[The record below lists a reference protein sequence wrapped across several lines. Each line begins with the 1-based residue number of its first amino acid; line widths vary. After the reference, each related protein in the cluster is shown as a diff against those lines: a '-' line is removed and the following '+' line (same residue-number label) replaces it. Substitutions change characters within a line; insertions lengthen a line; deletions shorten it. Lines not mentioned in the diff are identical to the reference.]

1 MKMKSFVQRFAGGL
15 AKDDAGLTLFELLIV
30 VAILAA
36 LLAIIVP
43 NLGSLS
49 GRGKSGVAKIEQE
62 TVQNALDAMMTDENL
77 NSVTARSG
85 NSSQVWSALPT
96 NTAGTP
102 IPLTSYLKSATTTYY
117 YCWDGGGDITRQDE
131 VPTTC

>member
-1 MKMKSFVQRFAGGL
+1 MKSFVQRFVGGV

-49 GRGKSGVAKIEQE
+49 GRGKSGVATIEQD
-62 TVQNALDAMMTDENL
+62 TVQNAIDAMMTQEGIS
-77 NSVTARSG
+77 SVTALVG

-96 NTAGTP
+96 NAQGTP
-102 IPLTSYLKSATTTYY
+102 VPLTDYGLKRATTTFF
-117 YCWDGGGDITRQDE
+117 YCWDSGGQITRRDE
-131 VPTTC
+131 LAATC

>member
-1 MKMKSFVQRFAGGL
+1 MKSFVQRSVGGL

-49 GRGKSGVAKIEQE
+49 GRGKTGVAKIEQD
-62 TVQNALDAMMTDENL
+62 TVQNAIDAMMTQEGI
-77 NSVTARSG
+77 STVTARSG
-85 NSSQVWSALPT
+85 LSNQGWSALPL
-96 NTAGTP
+96 NAAGTP
-102 IPLTSYLKSATTTYY
+102 VPLTSYGLKNATTTFF
-117 YCWDGGGDITRQDE
+117 YCWDTAGQVTRRDE
-131 VPTTC
+131 LPATC